1 MIYMFCA
8 NGLEEVEALAA
19 LDVMR
24 RAGLE
29 VTTVGVN
36 GKTALGPH
44 GIQFFTDMTL
54 EEFAECERTADAVVL
69 PGGGVGTETLFSDE
83 TVCKAVKK
91 TAREGGL
98 VCAICA
104 APSIPGRLGLL
115 DGKRAVC
122 YPGFEKYLYGAVP
135 ADEKVV
141 RDGNFITAAGMGCA
155 VSFGLEIVSAL
166 CGREKADAIGK
177 SIMLL

>member
-44 GIQFFTDMTL
+44 GIQFLTDMTL
-54 EEFAECERTADAVVL
+54 EEFAGCERTADAVVL
-69 PGGGVGTETLFSDE
+69 PGGGVGTETLFSDD

-135 ADEKVV
+135 VDEKVV

-166 CGREKADAIGK
+166 CGREKADVIGK